1 MHKNPYAT
9 DLGNAEPLAALADTP
24 QRIRSLVEGWPKAR
38 WEKSYAPG
46 KWTARQILAHLVQ
59 TELALTTRVRFAASQ
74 HDYQAQPF
82 SQDDWIGIDNQADG
96 STSLDAYTALRAF
109 NLAMFKHLT
118 PDQRTRT
125 FTHPEYGELTPEW
138 VAAQLAGHDIHH
150 LRQLQTIE

>member
-74 HDYQAQPF
+74 HDYQAQAF
-82 SQDDWIGIDNQADG
+82 SQDDWIGIDNQVDG

-118 PDQRTRT
+118 PDQRPRT
-125 FTHPEYGELTPEW
+125 FTHPEYRRAHARMGGRP
-138 VAAQLAGHDIHH
+138 AG
-150 LRQLQTIE
+150 RP